1 MKLHIGG
8 KIPHPDWQILDAE
21 PRPEVDFV
29 GSAGDLSFLP
39 SESVAELY
47 ASHVLEHF
55 HDAMG
60 AELFHVLA
68 EWKRVLQ
75 PGGRLY
81 VAVPDLD
88 VWCRLYIQPHRTV
101 DEKHFLMSILFGGQK
116 SLLDVHRSGFSWATL
131 AAYLEDVGYRNI
143 QRVADF
149 GLFHDTSLLTV
160 FGEPA
165 SLNVIAEK
173 PQRWVPPQPMPRSPV
188 NVVESNRPYLL

>member
-8 KIPHPDWQILDAE
+8 KVPHPDWRILDAE

-29 GSAGDLSFLP
+29 GSAADLSFLAN
-39 SESVAELY
+39 ESVSELY

-55 HDAMG
+55 HYAMG

-88 VWCRLYIQPHRTV
+88 VLCRLYIQPHRTV
-101 DEKHFLMSILFGGQK
+101 DEKHFLMGILFGGQK
-116 SLLDVHRSGFSWATL
+116 TLLDVHRSGFSWDTL
-131 AAYLEDVGYRNI
+131 AAYLEAVGYRNC

-165 SLNVIAEK
+165 SLNVIAYK
-173 PQRWVPPQPMPRSPV
+173 
-188 NVVESNRPYLL
+188 